1 MAVYSSEITSSEIQS
16 DNPIHQRL
24 FFGYYLSEKYVK
36 GKVLEIGCGT
46 GRGLEILLN
55 SSDHY
60 TGIDKNT
67 GLIEEHSQKY
77 PDSVFID
84 EHIPPLSK
92 IETSSM
98 DTVITFH
105 VIEHIKDDS
114 LFIDEVYRVLKPG
127 GTAIITTPNKKL
139 SVARN
144 PWHVREYTANE
155 LNRLI
160 KRKFTNFEMKGITG
174 NEKVMKYFEE
184 NKKSVNKIM
193 RWDILRLQYLLPGFL
208 LRIPYDILN
217 RMNRTKVMNSNT
229 ELSNSIDYTDYI
241 LNDDIENCLDHF
253 VVLEK

>member
-98 DTVITFH
+98 D
-105 VIEHIKDDS
+105 
-114 LFIDEVYRVLKPG
+114 R
-127 GTAIITTPNKKL
+127 
-139 SVARN
+139 
-144 PWHVREYTANE
+144 
-155 LNRLI
+155 
-160 KRKFTNFEMKGITG
+160 
-174 NEKVMKYFEE
+174 
-184 NKKSVNKIM
+184 
-193 RWDILRLQYLLPGFL
+193 
-208 LRIPYDILN
+208 
-217 RMNRTKVMNSNT
+217 
-229 ELSNSIDYTDYI
+229 
-241 LNDDIENCLDHF
+241 
-253 VVLEK
+253 